1 MHQKDKIKIIVV
13 LILAL
18 VMGIT
23 YYFEDKESIIMKSV
37 AAASFGVW
45 LLTLFFLNKK
55 HK

>member
-23 YYFEDKESIIMKSV
+23 YYFEGKESIIMKSV
-37 AAASFGVW
+37 VGASFAIW
-45 LLTLFFLNKK
+45 LLTLFFLNRKNK
-55 HK
+55 